1 MWKNI
6 GSKSND
12 TVEVID
18 YYLKY
23 LLFLVFIQYQKI
35 ISMLIIVNYKI
46 WILIKVLNII
56 LEWVPELYLKSQLS
70 TYLFIEFN

>member
-1 MWKNI
+1 MWKNT

-56 LEWVPELYLKSQLS
+56 LEWVPELYLKS
-70 TYLFIEFN
+70 